1 MKIDNKIFNELKRVR
16 QAITTW
22 LLIITVLAYFSF
34 ISVIAFK
41 PDLFGQSFLETNF
54 STGII
59 LGFLLIL
66 LIFIVTLIYVY
77 QANKKLEPLIKQI
90 QTSYKK

>member
-1 MKIDNKIFNELKRVR
+1 MTIDNKIFNELKRVR
-16 QAITTW
+16 QEITTR

-41 PDLFGQSFLETNF
+41 PDLFGQPFLETNF
-54 STGII
+54 SIGII